1 MKTENVL
8 QLQYQ
13 YTNPAPIMYCRHI
26 RLQVSAQ
33 LAVALTIM
41 VRATARSPDHYGQGF
56 SQLPQADAI
65 I

>member
-1 MKTENVL
+1 MKTKNVL

-13 YTNPAPIMYCRHI
+13 YTYPAPIMYCGHI

-41 VRATARSPDHYGQGF
+41 VRATARSPDQK
-56 SQLPQADAI
+56 PQADAI